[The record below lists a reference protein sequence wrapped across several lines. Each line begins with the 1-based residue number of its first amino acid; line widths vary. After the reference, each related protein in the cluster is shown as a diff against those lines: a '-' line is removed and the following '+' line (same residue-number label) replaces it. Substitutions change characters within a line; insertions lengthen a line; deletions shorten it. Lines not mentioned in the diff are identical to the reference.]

1 MPFTPSHIAAVLP
14 FARTP
19 LAPAALA
26 IGSMAPDIPYFVPG
40 DIAREFT
47 HSLHGAVS
55 IDLAIGLLAFVS
67 WLFVL
72 RQPVLDYAPGWV
84 RERMPAR
91 PRWRARNAALTGALL
106 VAALE
111 IGILTHLLLDEFTH
125 EGGWLDS
132 IAPWA
137 GAQVGT
143 FVAANLIHAVVS
155 IALGLVLAR
164 WVRRWVQRTPRE
176 PRMTRLTNR
185 GRRTTWIGLTA
196 VLAAVGASWWLVS
209 IGAGEPPLDPDL
221 LGHSF
226 FVGAGVTG
234 AVGLALALVWHLRK
248 AR

>member
-19 LAPAALA
+19 LPPAALA
-26 IGSMAPDIPYFVPG
+26 IGSMAPDIPYFLPG
-40 DIAREFT
+40 DIARDFT
-47 HSLHGAVS
+47 HSVLGAIS
-55 IDLAIGLLAFVS
+55 IDLVIGALAFAA
-67 WLFVL
+67 WLLVL

-84 RERMPAR
+84 RSRMAVQ
-91 PRWRARNAALTGALL
+91 PRWRARNAVLTGVLL

-137 GAQVGT
+137 RAEVGT
-143 FVAANLIHAVVS
+143 FVVANLIHAVVS
-155 IALGLVLAR
+155 VVLGLILAL
-164 WVRRWVQRTPRE
+164 WIRRWVQRTLRE
-176 PRMTRLTNR
+176 PRVTRLSDR
-185 GRRTTWIGLTA
+185 GRPITWIGLAA
-196 VLAAVGASWWLVS
+196 VLVITGAAWWLVA
-209 IGAGEPPLDPDL
+209 IAAGEHPLDPDL

-226 FVGAGVTG
+226 FVAAAVTG
-234 AVGLALALVWHLRK
+234 AVALVLAIVWHRRK